1 MVKKGSFVISG
12 GAGFCNS
19 VRRALL
25 SDLKSESP
33 YQVEMRENTSCQ
45 SDEFIAHRIG
55 MIPFRRVGN
64 GDTIELCVKDRPA
77 LSSDFVGIS
86 FEPCVELEVMNLK
99 MGQQLNLTVKFDEQL
114 ASKHARYCKC
124 AAVGMQKIDN
134 EGRHKITFETI
145 DDSDPSVIM
154 TTALDALETMVCN
167 ALLDLSRSHN
177 LPPPISMC

>member
-1 MVKKGSFVISG
+1 LQRG
-12 GAGFCNS
+12 
-19 VRRALL
+19 RD

-33 YQVEMRENTSCQ
+33 YEVEIRENTSCQ
-45 SDEFIAHRIG
+45 TDEFIAHRIG

-77 LSSDFVGIS
+77 LASDFIGIS
-86 FEPCVELEVMNLK
+86 FEPCTELEVMTLK
-99 MGQQLNLTVKFDEQL
+99 TGQSLNLTVKFNEHL

-145 DDSDPSVIM
+145 DDSDPKAMM
-154 TTALDALETMVCN
+154 TTALDALETRVDN
-167 ALLDLSRSHN
+167 ALLDLSRSDV
-177 LPPPISMC
+177 PAPISMC